1 MSNSCFEDYHIGLQY
16 EPDGTFFAEVRELP
30 GCFAAGRNPAEALE
44 MLRDSFELWIED
56 ALERGLPVPQ
66 PRSDAEPSGRVLLR
80 MPSSLH
86 ARLAREAEHQGV
98 SLNAMLNVILA
109 DAVGFVRGERR
120 ATERQASPVS
130 RAHANRTPSA
140 TG

>member
-16 EPDGTFFAEVRELP
+16 EPDGTLFAEVRELP
-30 GCFAAGRNPAEALE
+30 GCFAAGPNPAEALE
-44 MLRDSFELWIED
+44 MLRDSFELWVED
-56 ALERGLPVPQ
+56 ALERGLPIPLA
-66 PRSDAEPSGRVLLR
+66 RSDAEPSGRVLLR

-86 ARLAREAEHQGV
+86 ARLASEAEHQGV

-109 DAVGFVRGERR
+109 DAVGFARGERC
-120 ATERQASPVS
+120 ATEPKASPAG
-130 RAHANRTPSA
+130 RAHAIKTPSA